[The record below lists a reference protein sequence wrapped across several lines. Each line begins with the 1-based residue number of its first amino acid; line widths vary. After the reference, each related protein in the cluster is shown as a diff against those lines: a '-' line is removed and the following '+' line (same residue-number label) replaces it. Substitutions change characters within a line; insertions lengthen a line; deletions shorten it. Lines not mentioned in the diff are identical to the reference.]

1 VSERETIR
9 VLLADDH
16 PVMREGLNLVLGTQ
30 ADFEVVGEAASGGEA
45 LALSRRL
52 RPDVVIM
59 DLEMPE
65 MDGVEAIQR
74 LKAEMPETRVVVY
87 TAYFSDEQILGAMRA
102 GASGYLLKGAP
113 REEIFR
119 AIRVAHA
126 DGTLLEPV
134 VATRLIRQVSE
145 RQPRVVEHVLTAR
158 EQQVLELLA
167 RGLANKQIAAE
178 IGTTERTAKSHVSSI
193 LAKLGATNRT
203 EAVSRAAVRGILH
216 LPAERTH

>member
-1 VSERETIR
+1 MSERETIR

-119 AIRVAHA
+119 
-126 DGTLLEPV
+126 
-134 VATRLIRQVSE
+134 
-145 RQPRVVEHVLTAR
+145 
-158 EQQVLELLA
+158 
-167 RGLANKQIAAE
+167 
-178 IGTTERTAKSHVSSI
+178 
-193 LAKLGATNRT
+193 
-203 EAVSRAAVRGILH
+203 
-216 LPAERTH
+216 

>member
-1 VSERETIR
+1 MSERETIR

-113 REEIFR
+113 RDEIFR
-119 AIRVAHA
+119 AVRVANA
-126 DGTLLEPV
+126 NGSLLEPV
-134 VATRLIRQVSE
+134 VATRLIQQMSE
-145 RQPRVVEHVLTAR
+145 HQPHVVEQVLTVR

-167 RGLANKQIAAE
+167 RGLANKQIAVE
-178 IGTTERTAKSHVSSI
+178 LGTTERTAKSHVSSI
-193 LAKLGATNRT
+193 LAKLGVTNRT
-203 EAVSRAAVRGILH
+203 EAVTRAAARGILH
-216 LPAERTH
+216 LPAERNQ